1 MNPSKLFIRRFVL
14 SSLLVESILF
24 LYFFIDLSGNGLLLN
39 LIINGFI
46 FLFFLIGSI
55 IIAPSIG
62 RKSKSFINRF
72 ILSSF
77 IQFIFS
83 LSVLAIVIYN
93 MYNLFQVRFIAV
105 VFILHYLVL
114 LLIQSIFLIMM
125 IKICL

>member
-114 LLIQSIFLIMM
+114 LLIQSIFLIRR
-125 IKICL
+125 K

>member
-114 LLIQSIFLIMM
+114 LVIQSIFLIRRQ
-125 IKICL
+125 

>member
-55 IIAPSIG
+55 ITAPSIG

-114 LLIQSIFLIMM
+114 LLIQSIFLIRR
-125 IKICL
+125 K

>member
-24 LYFFIDLSGNGLLLN
+24 LYFLIYLSGYSLLLN
-39 LIINGFI
+39 LILNGSI
-46 FLFFLIGSI
+46 FLFFLTGSI

-62 RKSKSFINRF
+62 QKSKSFINRF

-114 LLIQSIFLIMM
+114 LVIQSIFLIRRQ
-125 IKICL
+125 

>member
-1 MNPSKLFIRRFVL
+1 MNRSKLFIIRFVL
-14 SSLLVESILF
+14 SSLLVEFVLF
-24 LYFFIDLSGNGLLLN
+24 LYFFIDLSGYSLFLN
-39 LIINGFI
+39 SILNGFI

-62 RKSKSFINRF
+62 GESKSFINRF

-114 LLIQSIFLIMM
+114 LVIQSIFLIRRQ
-125 IKICL
+125 

>member
-72 ILSSF
+72 IFSSF

-114 LLIQSIFLIMM
+114 LLIQSIFLIRR
-125 IKICL
+125 K